1 MKQNKSVVNKTIIHF
16 NQDARF
22 FVERGLRFLQR
33 YDYEKAMRSF
43 RRAIEQE
50 PKNAEY
56 QCHLASVLAEIG
68 NFQASNDI
76 LYDVLEK
83 CGPQMVEVYFY
94 MANNYANLEDYEM
107 AEEMAIRYLQ
117 LESDGSY
124 RDDAEELLDYI
135 YFELD
140 MPPRHFLA
148 GEREDLYSKHERARH
163 SLEEGRFLEAL
174 ELLKEIVESD
184 PSFMPAWNNLSLA
197 YYYVGDFQQAMT
209 TIEETLERDHGNLH
223 ALCNLAVL
231 LSHHNQAKELVTLIQ
246 MLKKVVPY
254 HPDHAYKLA
263 TTMGVLGQHEEAY
276 HLYAKMLKSGRPHE
290 ACTYHYAAIS
300 AYMSGRK
307 EQAIRWWLK
316 VKQLDP
322 DSGVAEYYMEMV
334 KAEKD
339 GQTREV
345 IPYHYHQPQ
354 QEVSWEKAPETGVE
368 ELKNDP
374 MIRASLL
381 WALQHGRDEVKFAV
395 LQTLALIGDAEAE
408 AAVRQCYYQT
418 DDPQLQKLA
427 LLALADMGAEMPTAK
442 ASHTAEGMAG
452 TSVRTEAQRIETGSS
467 TDAVDSVEAM
477 ICRSLCAEGEKELRE
492 WSVARWRSYVQK
504 GKRSVQVQKI
514 VAWVAALEYL
524 YGASKDD
531 KKQSQAK
538 LAEKYGVSPSTVSK
552 CVKALQPLD

>member
-1 MKQNKSVVNKTIIHF
+1 MKQNKSIAKTTIVHF

-22 FVERGLRFLQR
+22 FVERGLRFLNR
-33 YDYEKAMRSF
+33 YDYEKAIRSF
-43 RRAIEQE
+43 RRAIEME

-56 QCHLASVLAEIG
+56 QCHLASVLAEVG

-76 LYDVLEK
+76 LHDVIENCEPK
-83 CGPQMVEVYFY
+83 MVEVYFY

-117 LESDGSY
+117 QDREGIY
-124 RDDAEELLDYI
+124 REDAEELLDYI

-140 MPPRHFLA
+140 MPPRHFLT

-174 ELLKEIVESD
+174 EILKEIVESD
-184 PSFMPAWNNLSLA
+184 PTFMPAWNNLSLA
-197 YYYVGDFQQAMT
+197 YYYAGDFQQAMS
-209 TIEETLERDHGNLH
+209 TIEQTLEKENGNLH

-231 LSHHNQAKELVTLIQ
+231 LSHHNRVKELISLID
-246 MLKKVVPY
+246 MLKKIVPF

-276 HLYAKMLKSGRPHE
+276 RLYYKMLRSGRPHE

-307 EQAIRWWLK
+307 EQAIRWWQK

-322 DSGVAEYYMEMV
+322 ESNVADTYLEMV
-334 KAEKD
+334 KADRD
-339 GQTREV
+339 GQTKQV
-345 IPYHYHQPQ
+345 IPYHYHQPL

-395 LQTLALIGDAEAE
+395 LQTLSLIGDDEAE
-408 AAVRQCYYQT
+408 AAVRQCYHQT
-418 DDPQLQKLA
+418 DDPQLKKLA
-427 LLALADMGAEMPTAK
+427 LLALADMGADLPGA
-442 ASHTAEGMAG
+442 AEPSRKMAAREAAG
-452 TSVRTEAQRIETGSS
+452 TGKSAPQAPEEK
-467 TDAVDSVEAM
+467 DDVERC
-477 ICRSLCAEGEKELRE
+477 IHQLFSEKGQQELRS
-492 WSVARWRSYVQK
+492 WSLAAWKQYKQADKPLVHIRK
-504 GKRSVQVQKI
+504 T
-514 VAWVAALEYL
+514 VAWLAALEYL
-524 YGASKDD
+524 YGTVKNQ
-531 KKQSQAK
+531 KQSQAQ
-538 LAEKYGVSPSTVSK
+538 LAQKYGVSPATVSK
-552 CVKALQPLD
+552 CVKALQALDLK